1 MIPDIKELNF
11 PDYATLSQA
20 TVTLNDMGEQVITT
34 QVKIDG
40 AIKPDFSYDWEVDLM
55 EKDTYILFVLHKR

>member
-11 PDYATLSQA
+11 PKKDGKQYATLTQA
-20 TVTLNDMGEQVITT
+20 TANIADMGEKTITT

-40 AIKPDFSYDWEVDLM
+40 EIVPDFSFDWEV
-55 EKDTYILFVLHKR
+55 KF